1 MALNKSKLENGL
13 NDAFKQV
20 QEKTYKVAVLGSL
33 DASKKIS
40 NAIVDYAK
48 DAEVQIPAPVSGF
61 FIAGSTADPSV
72 AGVKLKVKTAM
83 TGKIPLQGIIFSNFE
98 LDSLISRKYLLLF
111 SAAIV
116 VYAATS
122 FTAFTKGSIMAVGA
136 SVMALPP
143 FLQPATKKGEAGGTV
158 QDVVKEMANIIHRS
172 FKATIFTGMGTNLA
186 AASATI
192 VPIPM
197 VLI

>member
-1 MALNKSKLENGL
+1 MSLNKTKLENGL

-20 QEKTYKVAVLGSL
+20 QETTYKAAVLGSL

-48 DAEVQIPAPVSGF
+48 DAEVIVTVPPLTPGAPPIPQ
-61 FIAGSTADPSV
+61 TAV
-72 AGVKLKVKTAM
+72 IGKKVKVKTAM
-83 TGKIPLQGIIFSNFE
+83 AGKLPLQGILFSNFE
-98 LDSLISRKYLLLF
+98 LDSLISRKFLLLF

-122 FTAFTKGSIMAVGA
+122 FTVFSKGSIMGSGA
-136 SVMALPP
+136 AIMSSPP
-143 FLQPATKKGEAGGTV
+143 FLQPATKKGEDGGGV

-172 FKATIFTGMGTNLA
+172 FKATMFTGIVIAG
-186 AASATI
+186 SA
-192 VPIPM
+192 VIPSPL
-197 VLI
+197 VGPLQ

>member
-20 QEKTYKVAVLGSL
+20 QEKTYKAAVLGSL

-48 DAEVQIPAPVSGF
+48 DAEVIVTVPPLTPGTPPV
-61 FIAGSTADPSV
+61 PKVSV
-72 AGVKLKVKTAM
+72 VGKKVKVKTAM
-83 TGKIPLQGIIFSNFE
+83 AGKLPLQGIIFSNFE
-98 LDSLISRKYLLLF
+98 LDSLISRKFLLLF
-111 SAAIV
+111 SAAII

-122 FTAFTKGSIMAVGA
+122 FTVFSKGSIMGSGA
-136 SVMALPP
+136 AIMSLPP
-143 FLQPATKKGEAGGTV
+143 FLQPATKKGEDGGGV

-172 FKATIFTGMGTNLA
+172 FKATMFTGIVIAG
-186 AASATI
+186 SAVI
-192 VPIPM
+192 PVPLVGP
-197 VLI
+197 LQ

>member
-48 DAEVQIPAPVSGF
+48 DAEVIVTVPPIIPSSPPV
-61 FIAGSTADPSV
+61 AKLSV
-72 AGVKLKVKTAM
+72 VGKKIKVKTAM

-136 SVMALPP
+136 SVMSLPP

-172 FKATIFTGMGTNLA
+172 FKATIFTGTVIAGTAVTPAPL
-186 AASATI
+186 
-192 VPIPM
+192 VGP
-197 VLI
+197 LQ

>member
-20 QEKTYKVAVLGSL
+20 QEKTYKAAVLGSL

-40 NAIVDYAK
+40 SAIVDYAK
-48 DAEVQIPAPVSGF
+48 DAEVIVTVPPFTPATTPYPKTSAVGKK
-61 FIAGSTADPSV
+61 V
-72 AGVKLKVKTAM
+72 KVKTAM
-83 TGKIPLQGIIFSNFE
+83 AGKLPLQGIIFSNFE
-98 LDSLISRKYLLLF
+98 LDSLISRKFLLLF

-122 FTAFTKGSIMAVGA
+122 FTVFSKGSIMGSGA
-136 SVMALPP
+136 AIMSLPP
-143 FLQPATKKGEAGGTV
+143 FLQPATKKGEDGGGV

-172 FKATIFTGMGTNLA
+172 FKATMFTGIVIAG
-186 AASATI
+186 SA
-192 VPIPM
+192 VIPAPL
-197 VLI
+197 VGPLQ

>member
-20 QEKTYKVAVLGSL
+20 QKKTYKVAVLGSL

-48 DAEVQIPAPVSGF
+48 DAEVIVTFPPLTPGTPPAPKW
-61 FIAGSTADPSV
+61 SV
-72 AGVKLKVKTAM
+72 IGKKAKVKTAM
-83 TGKIPLQGIIFSNFE
+83 SGKTTLQGIIFANFE
-98 LDSLISRKYLLLF
+98 LDSLISRKFLLLF
-111 SAAIV
+111 SAAII

-122 FTAFTKGSIMAVGA
+122 FTAFSKGSIKVVGA
-136 SVMALPP
+136 SVMLLPP
-143 FLQPATKKGEAGGTV
+143 LLQPATKKGEDGGGV

-172 FKATIFTGMGTNLA
+172 FKATMFNGTVIA
-186 AASATI
+186 GSAI
-192 VPIPM
+192 IPAPL
-197 VLI
+197 VGPLQ